1 MICKGRYV
9 CEVDEYFW
17 LSICNAVL
25 ILMDTSMFRFTM
37 RTFLLFSFNTFALF
51 FAFHP
56 LSTSSA
62 TINTLLSNLNIF
74 IKYFMSNIT
83 EYIQYPQ
90 NYKITN
96 NCNFLSSLIVFT
108 GIYTVKSTIV
118 ADISHTFSTFPSAC
132 V

>member
-37 RTFLLFSFNTFALF
+37 RTFLLFSFNTFVLF

-118 ADISHTFSTFPSAC
+118 ANISHTCSTFPSAC

>member
-51 FAFHP
+51 LHFILYQLAVQP
-56 LSTSSA
+56 L
-62 TINTLLSNLNIF
+62 TLYCQI
-74 IKYFMSNIT
+74 
-83 EYIQYPQ
+83 
-90 NYKITN
+90 
-96 NCNFLSSLIVFT
+96 
-108 GIYTVKSTIV
+108 
-118 ADISHTFSTFPSAC
+118 
-132 V
+132 